1 MQRDSEKARGRRV
14 GDDVS
19 AARRRVR
26 EGPPMTSSER
36 ARAIPGHGWVLAGCL
51 LVLLG
56 LFVALVASTQLRP
69 GERRAVEVLPPAP
82 DASPGAEARLRF
94 TLPSGDAAGGRWALW
109 FPREMVEGLQLQAA
123 DGWRS
128 EPRGFF
134 QVGDDEGMLPTG
146 YGFVLPE
153 WQGPVELTL
162 HADRPLPATMRPVL
176 ARAVDVR
183 RIERS
188 GVALAG
194 AVYGGLLALAAMALA
209 LAHASRDRLFVGFF
223 GYVVVLVLLLQARNG
238 HLYGL
243 PGASL
248 LGAWREQGVSA
259 LALLYAAVWLSLVR
273 AYAMPGRDDRLV
285 RIVRVLAM
293 VLAALA
299 AVCALRLPAL
309 DGVIERITAYG
320 WLLAGI
326 AGLAML
332 VDGARRGVALAGWL
346 LVTAFVPVI
355 AGAWAALV
363 RHGLAA
369 DVPLVHLGYQGGAV
383 AFVLVLGLALVQRIG
398 DYRDQRDRDR
408 IARLETER
416 RMRREAARANLSA
429 ALQAQLDG
437 LDAGD
442 LPACGFRLLVE
453 HLMPLV
459 PAESCA
465 VMLRGYLGVDRVFVE
480 PAGVAARVERSLASR
495 EQALRRLAVAGV
507 ATQQPAPEEGRGPAI
522 EAWVPLQMRT
532 PVWGVLVMRRAGD
545 AGFLPE
551 DMALIAE
558 LLRLVQQHVDQAAA
572 ALKLR
577 RSAEMDALTGTMNRR
592 MLDQWVARI
601 FADAERDERP
611 VSVLFVDL
619 DHFKS
624 VNDRYGHACGDD
636 CLRRVAAALKGALSD
651 GAVFGRYGGEE
662 FMVVLP
668 GLEGARARVIGERMR
683 MAVEEVDVRH
693 EGTRVGLS
701 VSIGIATRRRGERT
715 AAQTLARADK
725 ALYAAKHEGR
735 NRVRMAPAV
744 FA

>member
-1 MQRDSEKARGRRV
+1 
-14 GDDVS
+14 
-19 AARRRVR
+19 
-26 EGPPMTSSER
+26 MTTSER

-51 LVLLG
+51 LLLLG

-69 GERRAVEVLPPAP
+69 GERRAVDVLAPAP
-82 DASPGAEARLRF
+82 GTAPGAQATLRF
-94 TLPSGDAAGGRWALW
+94 TLPAGDADGGRWALW
-109 FPREMVEGLQLQAA
+109 FPREMVEGLQLRAA

-128 EPRGFF
+128 ESRGFF
-134 QVGDDEGMLPTG
+134 RVDDDEGMLPTG
-146 YGFVLPE
+146 YGFVLPD
-153 WQGPVELTL
+153 WQGPVELAL
-162 HADRPLPATMRPVL
+162 HADGPLPASMRPVL

-194 AVYGGLLALAAMALA
+194 AVYGGLLTLAAMALA

-248 LGAWREQGVSA
+248 LGAWREQGVAA
-259 LALLYAAVWLSLVR
+259 LALVYAAAWLALVR
-273 AYAMPGRDDRLV
+273 AYAMPGRRHRFAAPVRGLGLV
-285 RIVRVLAM
+285 L
-293 VLAALA
+293 LALA
-299 AVCALRLPAL
+299 AVCLLRLPAL
-309 DGVIERITAYG
+309 GAAMERLTAYG
-320 WLLAGI
+320 WLLAGT

-332 VDGARRGVALAGWL
+332 VDGARRGVVLSGWL
-346 LVTAFVPVI
+346 IVTGLVPVV

-363 RHGLAA
+363 RHGLAP

-383 AFVLVLGLALVQRIG
+383 AFVLVLGLALVQRIA

-408 IARLETER
+408 LARLDTER

-429 ALQAQLDG
+429 ALHAQLAG
-437 LDAGD
+437 LDAGE
-442 LPACGFRLLVE
+442 LPGCGFRLLVE

-465 VMLRGYLGVDRVFVE
+465 VVLRGYLGRDRVFVE
-480 PAGVAARVERSLASR
+480 PAAATVRIERDLAAREH
-495 EQALRRLAVAGV
+495 ALRRQVAAGI
-507 ATQQPAPEEGRGPAI
+507 ALQQPAAPDGGVPAV
-522 EAWVPLQMRT
+522 EALVPLQMRT
-532 PVWGVLVMRRAGD
+532 PVWGVLAMRRAGD
-545 AGFLPE
+545 GGFLPE
-551 DMALIAE
+551 EMALIAE
-558 LLRLVQQHVDQAAA
+558 LLRLVQQHVDQAAV

-577 RSAEMDALTGTMNRR
+577 RSAEVDALTGTMNRR
-592 MLDQWVARI
+592 MLDQWVVRS
-601 FADAERDERP
+601 FAEAVRDERP

-636 CLRRVAAALKGALSD
+636 CLRRVAAALQGALTD

-662 FMVVLP
+662 FIVVLP
-668 GLEGARARVIGERMR
+668 GHDAAHARLVGERMR
-683 MAVEEVDVRH
+683 MAVEDVDVRH
-693 EGTRVGLS
+693 EGQRVALT
-701 VSIGIATRRRGERT
+701 VSIGIASRRAGERT
-715 AAQTLARADK
+715 AAETLARADK
-725 ALYAAKHEGR
+725 ALYSAKREGR